1 MRTADGYKMI
11 YEERLTQTEDDNTG
25 ETNVIKEN
33 NDIEIQQLKDVIDTI
48 KEDIETI
55 KRGAKREQDETLSFQ
70 KIAEKARMK
79 KKMREEQM
87 REK

>member
-1 MRTADGYKMI
+1 MI

-25 ETNVIKEN
+25 ETNVLKEN

>member
-1 MRTADGYKMI
+1 MI